1 MKKRLNN
8 KGFTLIET
16 VITFAIV
23 AVVGGM
29 FILGFSNVI
38 HLMTDA
44 ELIKNDTNELY
55 SDVLSDTD
63 VNVQDQKVKLKI
75 DGQDYEEAVKV
86 SSKTINDG
94 STVIKLSKFASN
106 SHVTWV
112 PSDLD
117 EEDTGGQEPEN
128 PDIPENTI
136 QIHFSLLD
144 ITKDGNYPRKA
155 NISNT
160 DLVGSYVNNK
170 YEVKRY
176 TIELPQSSGFSLTNS
191 IILDP
196 ENVNRALN
204 SNSYLATEMAKKE
217 YEYENFTKLEKYFG
231 LSWGQSGHLVWFSM
245 NRVSEKEYSV
255 IGFKKLVEWNRML
268 KIYDENGLLFNKN
281 GTNFEWNS
289 NELEKEDWEKMIRN
303 SFDNDKFLCL
313 IDGNIYRKNE
323 LIDKVNDTN
332 NNYLKYIFIR
342 IFN

>member
-231 LSWGQSGHLVWFSM
+231 LSWGQKCGWFTLS
-245 NRVSEKEYSV
+245 RVSETQYSI
-255 IGFKKLVEWNRML
+255 IGFKTQSFNDGNRL
-268 KIYDENGLLFNKN
+268 ILHGCDGNIIYNDNIPYNENDENKAKWDEINQVIDKYTKYLYLQDGKIYDKKDIKTILTQES
-281 GTNFEWNS
+281 W
-289 NELEKEDWEKMIRN
+289 R
-303 SFDNDKFLCL
+303 KF
-313 IDGNIYRKNE
+313 
-323 LIDKVNDTN
+323 V
-332 NNYLKYIFIR
+332 FIALD
-342 IFN
+342 

>member
-75 DGQDYEEAVKV
+75 DGQDYEETVKV

-117 EEDTGGQEPEN
+117 EENTGGQEPEN

-160 DLVGSYVNNK
+160 DLVGSYVNNE

-217 YEYENFTKLEKYFG
+217 YEYENFTKLEKFFG
-231 LSWGQSGHLVWFSM
+231 LSGGQSGNLVWFSI
-245 NRVSEKEYSV
+245 NRISEKEYSV
-255 IGFKKLVEWNRML
+255 IGYNMNAVNGSNKLILYDSYGN
-268 KIYDENGLLFNKN
+268 KIYNDEIPWDDNQNYSKWAKINNGINSHKNFLYIQDGKIYNK
-281 GTNFEWNS
+281 
-289 NELEKEDWEKMIRN
+289 KQVRKMIRETRW
-303 SFDNDKFLCL
+303 KL
-313 IDGNIYRKNE
+313 
-323 LIDKVNDTN
+323 
-332 NNYLKYIFIR
+332 YIFIALD
-342 IFN
+342 